1 MKRFYLP
8 LIIMMSFALV
18 LSACKKDEDD
28 DDPGLPPGTFMIN
41 GYSQDAV
48 NFTSMAGAMVTVSD
62 ANGAQ
67 VAQVLT
73 DAAGNYSVA
82 VAAGTYSLSVAKDG
96 YQTQSA
102 PAVMVGNANLP

>member
-18 LSACKKDEDD
+18 FSACKKDEEEDD
-28 DDPGLPPGTFMIN
+28 TGLPPGTFMIN

-48 NFTSMAGAMVTVSD
+48 NFTSMAGAMVTVND

-73 DAAGNYSVA
+73 DAAGGTSTVTSTD
-82 VAAGTYSLSVAKDG
+82 VAASNGVIHVIDTVLMP
-96 YQTQSA
+96 Q
-102 PAVMVGNANLP
+102 